1 MPDQAETS
9 PNDSPKARRM
19 SSLSPHLVIDGA
31 AEAIDFYAKAFG
43 AEEIARLPGPDGR
56 LMHGCVRIAGQ
67 TVMLVDENRQYGML
81 SPAALGGS
89 PVTLHLEVPDVDAAF
104 ARAVAAGATVTMP
117 VADQF
122 WGDRYGVL
130 KDPFGHSWSLATTVR
145 EVSLEEAKAAMV
157 TMSGGCAA

>member
-1 MPDQAETS
+1 MTDSTASLSQA
-9 PNDSPKARRM
+9 M
-19 SSLSPHLVIDGA
+19 SALSPHLVVDGA
-31 AEAIDFYAKAFG
+31 AQAIEFYAKAFG
-43 AEEIARLPGPDGR
+43 AEEMARLPGPDGR

-81 SPAALGGS
+81 SPTALGGS

-104 ARAVAAGATVTMP
+104 ARAVAAGATVAMP

-130 KDPFGHSWSLATTVR
+130 RDPFGHSWSLATHQR
-145 EVSLEEAKAAMV
+145 DVSLEEAKAAMANL
-157 TMSGGCAA
+157 THECAASA

>member
-1 MPDQAETS
+1 MT
-9 PNDSPKARRM
+9 DSSASLNHAM
-19 SSLSPHLVIDGA
+19 SALSPHLVVDGA
-31 AEAIDFYAKAFG
+31 ARAIEFYAKAFG
-43 AEEIARLPGPDGR
+43 AEEMARLPGPDGR

-67 TVMLVDENRQYGML
+67 TVMLVDENRQYGLL
-81 SPAALGGS
+81 SPTALGGS

-130 KDPFGHSWSLATTVR
+130 RDPFGHSWSLATHQRDVT
-145 EVSLEEAKAAMV
+145 LEEAKAAMAKLPREC
-157 TMSGGCAA
+157 SASA